1 MCFLFGI
8 FFFILKEKVRLAAA
22 EDQKN
27 RNDQNPNAV
36 VIKKIAKAV
45 VIHKYPPFAKGIS
58 LAILAMK
65 IDLTGRSVCFSL
77 SVIIV

>member
-27 RNDQNPNAV
+27 CDDKDPNAV
-36 VIKKIAKAV
+36 IIEKIAKAV
-45 VIHKYPPFAKGIS
+45 VIHKYPPFAES
-58 LAILAMK
+58 SPDDSCYE
-65 IDLTGRSVCFSL
+65 IDLTRRSFCFSL